1 MRGDRQE
8 LQSGRRTV
16 HAAGQ
21 TVVVLRGYRIWG
33 GGSMGSI
40 LAAISHGGVPLTSP
54 RWNGA
59 VSIVMARAQKL
70 KVYRTV
76 AGFNDAYVAAP
87 SQKAALKAWGSDRDL
102 FARGIAEL
110 VTDPVLTAEPLAS
123 PGVVVK
129 HSRGTTAEQITAMP
143 DPEPRMQQEKCS
155 DRPKTS
161 RQSTKSEPPARSKPA
176 PKPKP
181 SSEKLEAAEAKL
193 ETVKSD
199 YAGRMKALAYQAA
212 KLARE
217 QRDLEKRQREDVG
230 AADAAVEEERQ
241 SYDDAMREWRKGSR
255 GNQA

>member
-1 MRGDRQE
+1 MDGN
-8 LQSGRRTV
+8 
-16 HAAGQ
+16 
-21 TVVVLRGYRIWG
+21 
-33 GGSMGSI
+33 
-40 LAAISHGGVPLTSP
+40 ISNS
-54 RWNGA
+54 A

-87 SQKAALKAWGSDRDL
+87 SQKAALEAWGSDRDL

-110 VTDPVLTAEPLAS
+110 VTDPALTAEPLAS

-129 HSRGTTAEQITAMP
+129 HSRGTTAEQIKAMP
-143 DPEPRMQQEKCS
+143 NPEPRTQQEDGS
-155 DRPKTS
+155 DRTRTSKQSIKSKRPAPPKPT
-161 RQSTKSEPPARSKPA
+161 

-199 YAGRMKALAYQAA
+199 YAGRMKALADQEA

-217 QRDLEKRQREDVG
+217 RRDLEKQKSDDVEE
-230 AADAAVEEERQ
+230 AETAVEDERRA
-241 SYDDAMREWRKGSR
+241 YDTALRHWRKSR
-255 GNQA
+255 TER